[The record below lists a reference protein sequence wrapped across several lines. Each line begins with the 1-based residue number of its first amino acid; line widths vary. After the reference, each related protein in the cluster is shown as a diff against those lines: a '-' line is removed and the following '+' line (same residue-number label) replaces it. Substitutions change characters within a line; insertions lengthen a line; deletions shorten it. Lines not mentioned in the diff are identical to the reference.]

1 MERDQEVG
9 LVSNGLIEWT
19 NIWIAWKWRKLKMQM
34 IGSIELDRR
43 EKKLSWK
50 QVKKKIIFSKQYTKK
65 KKITTL
71 VHKYYTQT

>member
-19 NIWIAWKWRKLKMQM
+19 NIWIAWKWRELKMQM

-50 QVKKKIIFSKQYTKK
+50 QAKKKNHFQ
-65 KKITTL
+65 
-71 VHKYYTQT
+71 